1 MCLLQVQHALKEND
15 KSCSTVS
22 LERDMLQASSKW
34 SLKYLKVVQSFKNL
48 NAKAGWLTSMED
60 KSCLQ
65 IISSGLCQG
74 IFSGIFL
81 KMRINYLFFSTCFAQ
96 VGILCGL
103 FVSIHSM
110 VQHRVHILWCPH
122 SAGAAVPAN
131 QAFTPGANHPRVTA
145 SNSQSHL
152 WILGWVLFIF
162 FFSCGLKH

>member
-22 LERDMLQASSKW
+22 LEWDMLQASSKW

-48 NAKAGWLTSMED
+48 NAKARWLTSMED

-65 IISSGLCQG
+65 IVSSGLCQG

-81 KMRINYLFFSTCFAQ
+81 KMRINYLFFFTCFAQ
-96 VGILCGL
+96 IGILCGL
-103 FVSIHSM
+103 FVSIHSR

-131 QAFTPGANHPRVTA
+131 QAFTPGANHPRVTP

-152 WILGWVLFIF
+152 RVLGWVLFF
-162 FFSCGLKH
+162 FFYPCGLKH